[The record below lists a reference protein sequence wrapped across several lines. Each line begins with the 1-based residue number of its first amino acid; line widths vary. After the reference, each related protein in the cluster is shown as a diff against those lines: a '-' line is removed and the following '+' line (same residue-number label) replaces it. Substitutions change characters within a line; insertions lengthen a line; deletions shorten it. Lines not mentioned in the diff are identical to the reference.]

1 MAILGLD
8 VAPGGFA
15 YAVLENNVVVER
27 GVAEVRD
34 VLRLFKKYKCSVLAV
49 DNVGEL
55 FQYGRLVVKALGKLP
70 YVVDVVEVTR
80 GGDGYRSVE
89 ELVREHFGVNKGR
102 LDPLETASYLAML
115 AWRGVGASVK
125 LYEEETVVLVHRR
138 ISTTPGGMSR
148 NRYMRNISLRIKDMA
163 SKIENKLK
171 EARLDYDLFIKE
183 ESGEITSAKFVV
195 YASREV
201 VRRYVKPL
209 RSIDVAVS
217 IYSTPAKARGAPA
230 HSKFLIVGVDPG
242 VVTGLAII
250 TLDGEVLDTVARRS
264 FSRGDLVRYVS
275 QWGVPI
281 LVATDVSE
289 PPEYVKKLAA
299 MSGAALYVPERDLTT
314 EDKTQLVE
322 RAGWAAKST
331 HERDALAA
339 AYKAY
344 LEYKPKFEKIEKEFG
359 GILKP
364 DQLEYAKSL
373 VVRGY
378 SIAHAVS
385 EALKKKE
392 SRETKVVYITVEKPC
407 APVNE
412 EVKSRIKALEYEN
425 TQLQKELEE
434 VKREYLRLQRL
445 VEDERWKDLKY
456 RELQSR
462 VETLARLVAEK
473 EEEIARLKKLVLDIL
488 TNYGSKYKL
497 LHVSEALECKG
508 DEPAGTICKNVET
521 IDEAVAKK
529 TLGVPLKL
537 VSVLSIDD
545 FYIIDVDKVQSLVR
559 EIKNRLDAT
568 KGVDLK
574 KILQQYRRGLV

>member
-15 YAVLENNVVVER
+15 FAVLENNVVVER

-34 VLRLFKKYKCSVLAV
+34 ILRLFKKYRCSVLAV

-55 FQYGRLVVKALGKLP
+55 FEYGRLIIKALGKLP

-80 GGDGYRSVE
+80 GEEGYKSVE
-89 ELVREHFGVNKGR
+89 ELVREHFGVSKGR

-115 AWRGVGASVK
+115 AWRGVGTSVK
-125 LYEEETVVLVHRR
+125 LFEEETVVLVHRR

-148 NRYMRNISLRIKDMA
+148 NRYMRNLSLRIRDIA

-183 ESGEITSAKFVV
+183 ESGEVTSAKFVV

-217 IYSTPAKARGAPA
+217 IYSTPAKVKGAPV
-230 HSKFLIVGVDPG
+230 HSRFLIVGVDPG
-242 VVTGLAII
+242 VVTGLAIV

-299 MSGAALYVPERDLTT
+299 MSGATLYVPERDLTT
-314 EDKTQLVE
+314 EDKAQLVE
-322 RAGWAAKST
+322 KAGWAAKST

-344 LEYKPKFEKIEKEFG
+344 LEYKPKFEKIVKEFG
-359 GILKP
+359 GVLKP

-373 VVRGY
+373 VIRGY
-378 SIAHAVS
+378 PIAQAVS
-385 EALKKKE
+385 EALKRRE

-407 APVNE
+407 ASVNE
-412 EVKSRIKALEYEN
+412 EMRSRIKALEYEN
-425 TQLQKELEE
+425 AQLQKELEE
-434 VKREYLRLQRL
+434 VRREYMRLQRL
-445 VEDERWKDLKY
+445 VEDEKWKDLKY

-462 VETLARLVAEK
+462 VETLVKQVAEK
-473 EEEIARLKKLVLDIL
+473 ENEIARLKRLVVDIL
-488 TNYGSKYKL
+488 ANYGSKYRL
-497 LHVSEALECKG
+497 LHISEALECKG
-508 DEPAGTICKNVET
+508 DEPAGTICRNVET
-521 IDEAVAKK
+521 IEEAVARR
-529 TLGVPLKL
+529 TLGVPLKQ
-537 VSVLSIDD
+537 VAVLSVDD
-545 FYIIDVDKVQSLVR
+545 FYVIDVDKVQSLVR
-559 EIKNRLDAT
+559 EIRNRVDAARE
-568 KGVDLK
+568 VDLK